1 MLDEGGQHNHG
12 DVRRRGHDY
21 VRQAG
26 HNSVWRRQDCRYSA
40 ANQGL
45 DCSLD
50 NRWGD
55 SFVKMQQGWLYTL
68 DIDPVAGV
76 VVCTGLHETCSL
88 HLICSLVKPSLFIGS
103 ILFSFLCKSLLWLFL
118 INQNTLL

>member
-26 HNSVWRRQDCRYSA
+26 HNSVWRCQDCRYSA

-88 HLICSLVKPSLFIGS
+88 HLICRPDIMQNSEYGS
-103 ILFSFLCKSLLWLFL
+103 YISVSSSMHPRPHDTRDMWR
-118 INQNTLL
+118 